1 MKISYNLFVFECFW
15 SYIHYTLKAVLPL
28 GITAF
33 FHFIGKFDFSRGKEK
48 KHTFIER
55 MPGMVNQ
62 TIRNRDEKRLKNIES
77 FLAKLIV

>member
-1 MKISYNLFVFECFW
+1 MPSASRLMAFLIYRKVRFFKGKRKR
-15 SYIHYTLKAVLPL
+15 HTL
-28 GITAF
+28 
-33 FHFIGKFDFSRGKEK
+33 
-48 KHTFIER
+48 IER